1 MGMLCAKPQLLTDSF
16 HYPKRVVKDKKQK
29 SATRANPSRK
39 SKTPKDPKPKR
50 TPLTPEA
57 RKERQRTSFKKKLE
71 DAKSLGLCRHCPE
84 PAIEGQTRCEKCAER
99 HRARHREDDSRRR
112 AAAKLSE
119 EKPTQEPVAP
129 PSQEA
134 TAPQPGQQAEHEKAK
149 PAGEASAL
157 TSRQEY
163 GRPGSQRS
171 EREEIRPSSE
181 QRQRERRKAAGLCK
195 DCSEPSKP
203 GRSRCEGCSEQRRL
217 REREARARKKAES
230 QQANA
235 DQ

>member
-1 MGMLCAKPQLLTDSF
+1 MLCAKPQLLKDF
-16 HYPKRVVKDKKQK
+16 FQYPKRGVKKQK
-29 SATRANPSRK
+29 SATRANHSRK
-39 SKTPKDPKPKR
+39 PKTPEGPKPRR

-71 DAKSLGLCRHCPE
+71 DAKSLGLCRHCRE

-99 HRARHREDDSRRR
+99 HRARRREDDSGRR
-112 AAAKLSE
+112 AAAKPSE
-119 EKPTQEPVAP
+119 ERPTQEPVAP
-129 PSQEA
+129 ASPGG
-134 TAPQPGQQAEHEKAK
+134 TDPQPDQQAEHEKAK
-149 PAGEASAL
+149 PAGEASTL

-171 EREEIRPSSE
+171 EREETRPSSE

-195 DCSEPSKP
+195 NCAEPSKP
-203 GRSRCEGCSEQRRL
+203 GRSRCEGCSEKQRVE
-217 REREARARKKAES
+217 EREARARKKAER